1 MSLVNYF
8 TVTLVTLV
16 IKIVCLLVTIAYYT
30 LAERKIMAS
39 VQRRLGPNVVG
50 FWGLLQP
57 VSDGL
62 KLFGKE
68 LVIPTHANSR
78 IFIFAPIGVLLCA
91 FLGWSVIPFCLF
103 DHSTEMTVAMVRDC
117 LVHTSFWIPL
127 TPIQQ
132 LEKRRDDH
140 RSTAA
145 SIKLLREGMT
155 GLAADAWR
163 ANMEEHEKQAKYWD
177 DRIAEVNT
185 DPEKEKKRRWEAL
198 GKYCERAEEA
208 RVLAYEKWL
217 QEPDVPMSRREK
229 WLEGRLRMR
238 ALRKADWEARAGV
251 RWEDRPWSMRRC
263 YKSRKKDWP
272 PWW

>member
-103 DHSTEMTVAMVRDC
+103 DHSTGMTTVTIREC
-117 LVHTSFWIPL
+117 LVSTIFGITL

-132 LEKRRDDH
+132 LEKYRDDH
-140 RSTAA
+140 RSQAA
-145 SIKLLREGMT
+145 SIKLLRIGMT
-155 GLAADAWR
+155 GFSADGWR
-163 ANMEEHEKQAKYWD
+163 ANTEEHEKMAEYWD
-177 DRIAEVNT
+177 QRIAEVNT
-185 DPEKEKKRRWEAL
+185 DPEREKKRRWDEC
-198 GKYCERAEEA
+198 GKAHERI
-208 RVLAYEKWL
+208 LKAYEIAYEEWL
-217 QEPDVPMSRREK
+217 AEPDLPKNRQEEK
-229 WLEGRLRMR
+229 VIAR
-238 ALRKADWEARAGV
+238 ALRKADWEAKASV
-251 RWEDRPWSMRRC
+251 RWEERLTRMRRRFRT
-263 YKSRKKDWP
+263 RKPRKP

>member
-91 FLGWSVIPFCLF
+91 FLG
-103 DHSTEMTVAMVRDC
+103 
-117 LVHTSFWIPL
+117 
-127 TPIQQ
+127 
-132 LEKRRDDH
+132 
-140 RSTAA
+140 
-145 SIKLLREGMT
+145 
-155 GLAADAWR
+155 
-163 ANMEEHEKQAKYWD
+163 
-177 DRIAEVNT
+177 
-185 DPEKEKKRRWEAL
+185 
-198 GKYCERAEEA
+198 
-208 RVLAYEKWL
+208 
-217 QEPDVPMSRREK
+217 
-229 WLEGRLRMR
+229 
-238 ALRKADWEARAGV
+238 
-251 RWEDRPWSMRRC
+251 
-263 YKSRKKDWP
+263 
-272 PWW
+272 

>member
-1 MSLVNYF
+1 MFLVNYF
-8 TVTLVTLV
+8 TVTLLTLV

-103 DHSTEMTVAMVRDC
+103 DHSSGM
-117 LVHTSFWIPL
+117 
-127 TPIQQ
+127 
-132 LEKRRDDH
+132 
-140 RSTAA
+140 STAA
-145 SIKLLREGMT
+145 VRECLVSTTLCGLSISLKPLKSYPWQNGGSIESHEGWLRTVTGSSNWRWQRNCFSLTFIAVPYLLWPLR
-155 GLAADAWR
+155 L
-163 ANMEEHEKQAKYWD
+163 
-177 DRIAEVNT
+177 
-185 DPEKEKKRRWEAL
+185 
-198 GKYCERAEEA
+198 
-208 RVLAYEKWL
+208 YEYL
-217 QEPDVPMSRREK
+217 NCVG
-229 WLEGRLRMR
+229 GR
-238 ALRKADWEARAGV
+238 
-251 RWEDRPWSMRRC
+251 C
-263 YKSRKKDWP
+263 
-272 PWW
+272 

>member
-78 IFIFAPIGVLLCA
+78 IFIFAPIGVLLFA

-103 DHSTEMTVAMVRDC
+103 DHSTEMTTAAVREC
-117 LVHTSFWIPL
+117 LVGMSCTLICFKFPS
-127 TPIQQ
+127 
-132 LEKRRDDH
+132 RDE
-140 RSTAA
+140 TA
-145 SIKLLREGMT
+145 
-155 GLAADAWR
+155 
-163 ANMEEHEKQAKYWD
+163 
-177 DRIAEVNT
+177 
-185 DPEKEKKRRWEAL
+185 KRRWCTSEVTKLTSYSLAV
-198 GKYCERAEEA
+198 
-208 RVLAYEKWL
+208 VLSATFIAAPCQHEHL
-217 QEPDVPMSRREK
+217 
-229 WLEGRLRMR
+229 RLFEY
-238 ALRKADWEARAGV
+238 LSCADGL
-251 RWEDRPWSMRRC
+251 C
-263 YKSRKKDWP
+263 
-272 PWW
+272 